1 MKKLLVIGFIMAA
14 MAGCSSRNVKDLNIN
29 SKDNLLME
37 NVNSD
42 RRDLEDII
50 VFNED
55 GVSIRREGNN
65 LILTMEE
72 NVLFDLNQAQ
82 VKNRIKPALNTLSR
96 ALKENPDIR
105 IKIDG
110 YTCNLG
116 SENHNLELSLNRS
129 KAIKEYMMLR
139 GVVPNN
145 VTVEGYGESDPKAS
159 NETEELRAQ
168 NRRVEFIISRAY

>member
-1 MKKLLVIGFIMAA
+1 MKKLLVISLIMAA

-50 VFNED
+50 VFNQD

-116 SENHNLELSLNRS
+116 SENHNLALSLNRS

-159 NETEELRAQ
+159 NETEDLRAQ

>member
-1 MKKLLVIGFIMAA
+1 
-14 MAGCSSRNVKDLNIN
+14 
-29 SKDNLLME
+29 
-37 NVNSD
+37 
-42 RRDLEDII
+42 
-50 VFNED
+50 
-55 GVSIRREGNN
+55 
-65 LILTMEE
+65 MEE

>member
-1 MKKLLVIGFIMAA
+1 MKKLLAIALIVTAV
-14 MAGCSSRNVKDLNIN
+14 AGCSSRNVRDLNVN

-50 VFNED
+50 VFNQD

-72 NVLFDLNQAQ
+72 NVLFDINQAQ

-96 ALKENPDIR
+96 ALAENPDIR

-116 SENHNLELSLNRS
+116 SENHNLMLSLNRS

-159 NETEELRAQ
+159 NETEDLRAQ

>member
-14 MAGCSSRNVKDLNIN
+14 MVGCSSRNVKDLNIN

-96 ALKENPDIR
+96 ALKDNSDIR

-116 SENHNLELSLNRS
+116 SENHNLELSLDRS

-145 VTVEGYGESDPKAS
+145 VTVEGYGESAPKTL
-159 NETEELRAQ
+159 NETEEQRAQ

>member
-1 MKKLLVIGFIMAA
+1 MKKLLLVGLVVVA
-14 MAGCSSRNVKDLNIN
+14 MAGCSSRNVKELNIN

-72 NVLFDLNQAQ
+72 NVLFDLNQSQ
-82 VKNRIKPALNTLSR
+82 VKNRIKPALNSLSR

-129 KAIKEYMMLR
+129 KSIKEYMMLR
-139 GVVPNN
+139 GVTPNN
-145 VTVEGYGESDPKAS
+145 VTVEGYGESAPKTM
-159 NETEELRAQ
+159 NDTEEHRAQ

>member
-1 MKKLLVIGFIMAA
+1 MKKLLVASLIVAA
-14 MAGCSSRNVKDLNIN
+14 ISGCSSRNVKDLSIN
-29 SKDNLLME
+29 SKDNLIME

-50 VFNED
+50 VFNQD
-55 GVSIRREGNN
+55 GVTIRREGNN
-65 LILTMEE
+65 MILSMEE
-72 NVLFDLNQAQ
+72 NVLFDLNQSQ

-116 SENHNLELSLNRS
+116 SENHNLFLSLERS
-129 KAIKEYMMLR
+129 KSIKEYMIIR
-139 GVVPNN
+139 GVTPNN
-145 VTVEGYGESDPKAS
+145 VTVEGYGESDPIS
-159 NETEELRAQ
+159 DNTTEELRAK